1 MQVLFF
7 IIIVACSSTIWK
19 CLDIFFYENQSRRID
34 QLGGRRKYR
43 SESGTCVSC
52 QKSFSLQ
59 KRNLSFLDTHFV
71 CYFFPW
77 QIEEGK
83 CRFSVYVARKIGSEV
98 IHFFYELWIIFFFFA
113 ISFQPAKCSSK
124 DAKNGEKWIPDE
136 KKIFFLVQS
145 EKNLA
150 LFSSNFVDVFISYK
164 WETVCLK
171 NRGAM

>member
-98 IHFFYELWIIFFFFA
+98 IHFFYELWIFFLQLAFNPPNA
-113 ISFQPAKCSSK
+113 AQKTQK
-124 DAKNGEKWIPDE
+124 KGKNGFQMK
-136 KKIFFLVQS
+136 KKIFLVQS